1 MHTITSNL
9 DKMAIEI
16 RELLI
21 KVKIE
26 DPVNTLHNDLT
37 INQIK
42 QFISKE
48 CKKEINKQLNRKK
61 ER

>member
-1 MHTITSNL
+1 
-9 DKMAIEI
+9 MAIEI

-26 DPVNTLHNDLT
+26 DPVNTLQNDLT